1 MPHDE
6 FAGRR
11 QALKGLAALACGAA
25 LPSAG
30 LAAPA
35 AILERPVPATGEKL
49 PAIGMGTWLTF
60 DVSPGA
66 ERDARLPVLREFFAG
81 GGTLLDSSPMYG
93 YAEAALGDLVPRAK
107 PARVF
112 NATKVWTPTRFLGV
126 KQMEQSFAHWG
137 VRRFDL
143 MQVHNMLDWETHLVT
158 LKAWKAV
165 GAHPLHRHHHLAR
178 AAARRPRGGDEARAL
193 RFRAVQLQLRRP
205 ECGAAPPAARGG
217 PGRGGH
223 REPPL
228 RRRRPLRRREGQAPA
243 RLGAGDRLRQLGA
256 GLPQVRGLAPRGHLR
271 HPRDDESRR
280 TCARTWARSPGT
292 CPTRPCGGAWPPT
305 STGSRRCPRTKAR
318 RAGSRRPGPR
328 PHGQ

>member
-6 FAGRR
+6 VPGRR

-35 AILERPVPATGEKL
+35 VILERPVPATGEKL

-60 DVSPGA
+60 DVAPGA
-66 ERDARLPVLREFFAG
+66 DRDARLPVLREFFAG

-93 YAEAALGDLVPRAK
+93 YAEAALGDLVPRVM

-143 MQVHNMLDWETHLVT
+143 MQVHNMLDWEAHLVT
-158 LKAWKAV
+158 LKAWKASGRIRYV
-165 GAHPLHRHHHLAR
+165 GITTSHGRRHDDLEAAMKRERFDFVQFSYSFADRDAEKRLLPL
-178 AAARRPRGGDEARAL
+178 AADRGAAVIVNRPFDGGDLFGAVKGKPLPGWAREIDCANWAQVFLKFAVSHPAVTCAIPATTNPAHMRENMGAL
-193 RFRAVQLQLRRP
+193 SGRLP
-205 ECGAAPPAARGG
+205 DAA
-217 PGRGGH
+217 
-223 REPPL
+223 L
-228 RRRRPLRRREGQAPA
+228 RRRMAA
-243 RLGAGDRLRQLGA
+243 DFDRL
-256 GLPQVRGLAPRGHLR
+256 
-271 HPRDDESRR
+271 
-280 TCARTWARSPGT
+280 
-292 CPTRPCGGAWPPT
+292 
-305 STGSRRCPRTKAR
+305 
-318 RAGSRRPGPR
+318 
-328 PHGQ
+328 